1 MAKGPERRSGQNPK
15 PKADPI
21 GKSAAPAPPQPKP
34 EPSEMYKLFTKGRRL
49 D

>member
-1 MAKGPERRSGQNPK
+1 MAKGPERRPRQNPK
-15 PKADPI
+15 PKADPV
-21 GKSAAPAPPQPKP
+21 GKSAAPVPPQPKP